1 MTSFTSNYDTIKKT
15 LSKDQSLDLTPIS
28 GNMTT
33 PTQGNIQ
40 STFLQS
46 VRSNKF
52 FIALVV
58 IVFGTGLMAY
68 NANQVPSTQ
77 QFRLGDYAATV
88 DGSKGGG
95 GITGTENVDNDG
107 LCCRGDPRGLY

>member
-1 MTSFTSNYDTIKKT
+1 
-15 LSKDQSLDLTPIS
+15 
-28 GNMTT
+28 MTT
-33 PTQGNIQ
+33 PIQGKIQ

-58 IVFGTGLMAY
+58 VVFGAGLMAY
-68 NANQVPSTQ
+68 NANQVPSSI
-77 QFRLGDYAATV
+77 QFRLGDYAAIV

-95 GITGTENVDNDG
+95 GITGTENIVVTGGCDLG
-107 LCCRGDPRGLY
+107 GDCPSF

>member
-46 VRSNKF
+46 VRSNKWSLLPWGTPW
-52 FIALVV
+52 LVLTV
-58 IVFGTGLMAY
+58 VLLLWMYGD
-68 NANQVPSTQ
+68 QVM
-77 QFRLGDYAATV
+77 
-88 DGSKGGG
+88 
-95 GITGTENVDNDG
+95 
-107 LCCRGDPRGLY
+107 